1 MTRQIQLF
9 RLDRQSLRELLT
21 MAVEETDPDETM
33 PPMVG
38 APGWTP
44 MRQAAFLGFFEP
56 MLAGFQGP
64 KQTVIY
70 GVKVDGLVAGFIRMK
85 LTDRPGVVETGMW
98 IGRTWRGLGAGTAAL
113 TELVKEAARQGMHA
127 VIADTTPENKAA
139 LGALRKLGATI
150 HEGDKIY
157 AEISIGPAYAGDLDK

>member
-1 MTRQIQLF
+1 MTRQIQLL
-9 RLDRQSLRELLT
+9 RLDQHSLRELL
-21 MAVEETDPDETM
+21 AVAIDETDPDETM

-44 MRQAAFLGFFEP
+44 MRQAAFIGFFEP

-64 KQTVIY
+64 KRTVIY
-70 GVKVDGLVAGFIRMK
+70 GIKIDGLMAGFIRMK
-85 LTDRPGVVETGMW
+85 LTDRPGVVEAGMW

-113 TELVKEAARQGMHA
+113 AELLNEAVRNQMHT
-127 VIADTTPENKAA
+127 VIADTTPDNRAA

-157 AEISIGPAYAGDLDK
+157 AEISIGPAYASDLDK

>member
-1 MTRQIQLF
+1 
-9 RLDRQSLRELLT
+9 
-21 MAVEETDPDETM
+21 MAVDEADPDETM

-56 MLAGFQGP
+56 MLAGLEGP
-64 KQTVIY
+64 KRTIIY
-70 GVKVDGLVAGFIRMK
+70 GIKIDGLLAGFIRMK
-85 LTDRPGVVETGMW
+85 LTDRAGVVETGLW

-113 TELVKEAARQGMHA
+113 RELVKEAARLRMHT
-127 VIADTTPENKAA
+127 VIADTTAGNMAA
-139 LGALRKLGATI
+139 IGALRRIGATLR
-150 HEGDKIY
+150 EGDKIY

>member
-9 RLDRQSLRELLT
+9 RLEQQSLRELLA
-21 MAVEETDPDETM
+21 MAIDETDPDETM
-33 PPMVG
+33 PPMFG

-44 MRQAAFLGFFEP
+44 MRQAAFLAFFEP

-70 GVKVDGLVAGFIRMK
+70 GIRIDGLVSGFIRMK

-98 IGRTWRGLGAGTAAL
+98 LGRTWRGLGAGTAAL
-113 TELVKEAARQGMHA
+113 SALIQEAARHGMHT
-127 VIADTTPENKAA
+127 VIADTTP
-139 LGALRKLGATI
+139 
-150 HEGDKIY
+150 
-157 AEISIGPAYAGDLDK
+157 

>member
-1 MTRQIQLF
+1 
-9 RLDRQSLRELLT
+9 
-21 MAVEETDPDETM
+21 MAVEETEPDETM

-70 GVKVDGLVAGFIRMK
+70 GIRIDGLIAGFIRMS

-98 IGRTWRGLGAGTAAL
+98 LGRTWRGLGAGTAAL
-113 TELVKEAARQGMHA
+113 AELIREAARQGMQA
-127 VIADTTPENKAA
+127 VVAETTPENKAA

-157 AEISIGPAYAGDLDK
+157 AQISIGPAYAGDLDK